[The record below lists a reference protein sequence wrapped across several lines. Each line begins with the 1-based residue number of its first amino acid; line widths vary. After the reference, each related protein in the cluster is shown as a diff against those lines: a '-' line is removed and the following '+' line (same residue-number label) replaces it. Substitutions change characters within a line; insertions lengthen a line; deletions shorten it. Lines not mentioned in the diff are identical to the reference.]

1 MPKIKLGRG
10 TPSLDMTPMVDLAF
24 LLVTFFML
32 TATMRAPE
40 PVIVDTPSSVSDLLL
55 PKNTM
60 LLTIDT
66 AGRVFLNLEGNEVRK
81 STLQAMYN
89 RMITRYPNVKFTED
103 QIRKFGAMQSFG
115 VPFDQLPAYIDAD
128 EAGRKKMDDA
138 SKGIPMDTATLGSNV
153 NTELYL
159 WINMARAEE
168 YKWRIA
174 QQDATGAKLEELRFA
189 VKADGDAQYKK
200 IDAIIAI
207 FKKQT
212 PPVLR
217 FNLITDLESDPSDA
231 APAPAK

>member
-1 MPKIKLGRG
+1 MPKIKMGRG

-40 PVIVDTPSSVSDLLL
+40 PVIVDTPSSISDLLL

-66 AGRVFLNLEGNEVRK
+66 AGRVFLNLEGNEVRTN
-81 STLQAMYN
+81 TLRGMLN
-89 RMITRYPNVKFTED
+89 RMITRYPTVKFTED

-115 VPFDQLPAYIDAD
+115 VPFDQLPAYIDGD
-128 EAGRKKMDDA
+128 EQTRKKMDDA
-138 SKGIPMDTATLGSNV
+138 SKGIPLDTTGV
-153 NTELYL
+153 GGITNTELYM
-159 WINMARAEE
+159 WINLARAEE
-168 YKWRIA
+168 YKWRTTQEA
-174 QQDATGAKLEELRFA
+174 DGKTVEPLRFA
-189 VKADGDAQYKK
+189 VKADGKAQYKK
-200 IDAIIAI
+200 IDAIITI

-217 FNLITDLESDPSDA
+217 FNLITDLESDPNDA
-231 APAPAK
+231 APAPAH

>member
-1 MPKIKLGRG
+1 MPKIKMSKSS
-10 TPSLDMTPMVDLAF
+10 PSLDMTPMVDLAF

-40 PVIVDTPSSVSDLLL
+40 PVIVDTPSSISDLIL

-60 LLTIDT
+60 LMTIDT
-66 AGRVFLNLEGNEVRK
+66 AGRVFLNLEGPEVRK
-81 STLQAMYN
+81 NTLQGMLN
-89 RMITRYPNVKFTED
+89 RMITRYPNVKFTEE
-103 QIRKFGAMQSFG
+103 QVRKFGAMQSFG

-128 EAGRKKMDDA
+128 EQGRKKMDDA
-138 SKGIPMDTATLGSNV
+138 SKGIPMDTANVGSNV

-159 WINMARAEE
+159 WVNIARSEE
-168 YKWRIA
+168 YKWRKEQEA
-174 QQDATGAKLEELRFA
+174 QGKTVEELRFA

-200 IDAIIAI
+200 IDAIIQI

-217 FNLITDLESDPSDA
+217 FNLITDLEADPNDG